1 MSASRFSLLFL
12 ALLLIGAPRPVAA
25 QVTLSFYS
33 YSGSVILPG
42 GYPHAYIR
50 LEGTEDHTGEKV
62 LKIFGF
68 TPESTY
74 QAALKGN
81 VRGYVHEIIPR
92 LLAGKKN
99 NRHFSV
105 ILSDAQYHQVLAEV
119 EKWRSSTYNLGSR
132 NCLHFVAAIARLVGI
147 DAVVP
152 DNLTRKPKAWL
163 NFVGRRNPQ
172 LNATQFD

>member
-1 MSASRFSLLFL
+1 MPRLKLLFL
-12 ALLLIGAPRPVAA
+12 SLLLMFMPGAAAA

-42 GYPHAYIR
+42 GYPHAFIR
-50 LEGTEDHTGEKV
+50 LEGTEDQTGEKV

-81 VRGYVHEIIPR
+81 VNGYIHEIIPR

-105 ILSDAQYHQVLAEV
+105 VLTDTQYHQVLDEV
-119 EKWRSSTYNLGSR
+119 EKWRSSTYNLGTR

-147 DAVVP
+147 DAIVP
-152 DNLTRKPKAWL
+152 DNMTRKPKTWL
-163 NFVGRRNPQ
+163 NFIGRRNPH
-172 LNATQFD
+172 LNAKEFD